1 MFQSCLERFKMRIV
15 DLFAGCGG
23 LSKGFQDAG
32 FQIVAAF
39 EFWNKAAECY
49 ALNFSHPVFTTDLS
63 NIEEAVGKIQDFQPD
78 IIIGGPPC
86 QDFSHAGKRV
96 EGSRAGLTEAY
107 AEIVRAVR
115 PKYFVMENVDRAR
128 NSRAFREAH
137 AVFKQLGYGLTMM
150 VLDASRCGVPQKRK
164 RFFCIG
170 ELEGTDDF
178 LRERLLAGQ
187 SSKDMTLRDY
197 FGAALDF
204 EFYYRHPR
212 NYCRRAVYSI
222 DEPAPTMR
230 GVNRPVP
237 KGYPGH
243 PNDACPVDENVRALT
258 TLERSLIQTF
268 PADYHWCGS
277 KTDMEQMIG
286 NAVPVKLGE
295 YVARTLK
302 NYIERKNVVY
312 KQPVELTFQFAE
324 TGFRQDF
331 AEWLVERKRL
341 ARRTAGDMASRVKR
355 AHSIRLMDT
364 GEETVLYLHRLSQ
377 CPEFQNLS
385 PSVRSQLKRAV
396 ALYGEYL
403 CATAYDR
410 AEASPRYGSHCS

>member
-1 MFQSCLERFKMRIV
+1 MFQLRLERFSMRIV

-23 LSKGFQDAG
+23 LSKGFQNAG

-63 NIEEAVGKIQDFQPD
+63 NIEEAVGK
-78 IIIGGPPC
+78 
-86 QDFSHAGKRV
+86 RV

-128 NSRAFREAH
+128 NSCAFREAH

-170 ELEGTDDF
+170 EMGGADDF

-258 TLERSLIQTF
+258 TLERSLQI
-268 PADYHWCGS
+268 
-277 KTDMEQMIG
+277 
-286 NAVPVKLGE
+286 
-295 YVARTLK
+295 
-302 NYIERKNVVY
+302 
-312 KQPVELTFQFAE
+312 
-324 TGFRQDF
+324 
-331 AEWLVERKRL
+331 
-341 ARRTAGDMASRVKR
+341 
-355 AHSIRLMDT
+355 
-364 GEETVLYLHRLSQ
+364 
-377 CPEFQNLS
+377 
-385 PSVRSQLKRAV
+385 KRAV

-403 CATAYDR
+403 RATSYDR
-410 AEASPRYGSHCS
+410 AEVPPRYGSHCS

>member
-1 MFQSCLERFKMRIV
+1 MRIV

-23 LSKGFQDAG
+23 LSKGFEDAG

-39 EFWNKAAECY
+39 EFWDKAAECY

-63 NIEEAVGKIQDFQPD
+63 DTTTAVAEIQKFHPD

-86 QDFSHAGKRV
+86 QDFSHAGKRI

-107 AEIVRAVR
+107 AEIIRAVR

-128 NSRAFREAH
+128 NSHAFREAH
-137 AVFKQLGYGLTMM
+137 AVFKKLEYGLTMM

-170 ELEGTDDF
+170 ELGGADDF

-187 SSKDMTLRDY
+187 TTTDMTLRDY

-222 DEPAPTMR
+222 DELAPTMR
-230 GVNRPVP
+230 GVNRLVP

-243 PNDACPVDENVRALT
+243 PNDACPIDENVRALT

-277 KTDMEQMIG
+277 KTDMEQMVG

-295 YVARTLK
+295 YVARALK
-302 NYIERKNVVY
+302 EHIEQKKILYER
-312 KQPVELTFQFAE
+312 PVELAFHFAE

-331 AEWLVERKRL
+331 SEWLVERKCY

-355 AHSIRLMDT
+355 AHSIRLMDA
-364 GEETVLYLHRLSQ
+364 GEETVLYLHHLSQ
-377 CPEFQNLS
+377 CPQFQELS
-385 PSVRSQLKRAV
+385 SSIRSQLKRAV

-403 CATAYDR
+403 RATSYDCT
-410 AEASPRYGSHCS
+410 EESPRCSAHPS